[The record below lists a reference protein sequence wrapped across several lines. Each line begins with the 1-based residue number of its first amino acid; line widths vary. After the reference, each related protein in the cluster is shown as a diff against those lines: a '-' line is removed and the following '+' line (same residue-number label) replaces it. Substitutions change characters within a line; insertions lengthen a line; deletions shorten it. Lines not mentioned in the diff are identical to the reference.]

1 MTGLEVLDTVGG
13 LRRKAPGGHRGGCGC
28 AADSARRRASGLPVA
43 GSRTSVPETTRQRAR
58 VPVRERRAVPE
69 SGVTI
74 RPRYDLTSPQYRQ
87 PKTFSLGTTFFHSE
101 YWSSGGLSNVSALS
115 HRVSPSIRSQNP
127 KKCCQVSSEP
137 VLCLEPPHDPR
148 AAIAAAS
155 GARGDLSDASI
166 AEILRSGSRQAATA
180 VYDRFSGLVN
190 RWVWRLLGADPEHDD
205 IVQQVFIRIL
215 RSGPNLRDSDKLVAW
230 VHSITIN
237 TVHSELRRR
246 QVRRLFWREIPPA
259 VLHGDFVRE
268 VEVRDLLVR
277 AKSVIDKL
285 PPAERIAFMLHYVD
299 RHSALEIAELCGY
312 SLSTAKRRLASAA
325 RRFEAI
331 VAASPDLSRVL
342 PRLTAEE
349 P

>member
-1 MTGLEVLDTVGG
+1 M
-13 LRRKAPGGHRGGCGC
+13 
-28 AADSARRRASGLPVA
+28 
-43 GSRTSVPETTRQRAR
+43 
-58 VPVRERRAVPE
+58 
-69 SGVTI
+69 
-74 RPRYDLTSPQYRQ
+74 
-87 PKTFSLGTTFFHSE
+87 
-101 YWSSGGLSNVSALS
+101 
-115 HRVSPSIRSQNP
+115 
-127 KKCCQVSSEP
+127 SSEP
-137 VLCLEPPHDPR
+137 VLCLEPPHDPG
-148 AAIAAAS
+148 APSSAAS
-155 GARGDLSDASI
+155 KARGDLSDASI
-166 AEILRSGSRQAATA
+166 AEVLRSGSREAATA

-246 QVRRLFWREIPPA
+246 QVRRFFGREIPPV

-299 RHSALEIAELCGY
+299 RHSAAEIAELCGY
-312 SLSTAKRRLASAA
+312 SLSTAKRRLASAT

-342 PRLTAEE
+342 PRLTAEG